1 MSINVVIILQ
11 STRNLHEGTNQSNLQ
26 VTIYFSV
33 NLHCTIKMYFL
44 QNKIAYQHE
53 CVLQCK
59 LEREYRSALT
69 LFVLCVF

>member
-1 MSINVVIILQ
+1 MSTNVVITPQ

-53 CVLQCK
+53 CVLRWSLPFLQYNLGIK
-59 LEREYRSALT
+59 LS
-69 LFVLCVF
+69 FQIQ

>member
-1 MSINVVIILQ
+1 MSANVVIIPQ

-44 QNKIAYQHE
+44 QNKIAYQNE
-53 CVLQCK
+53 CVL
-59 LEREYRSALT
+59 R
-69 LFVLCVF
+69 

>member
-1 MSINVVIILQ
+1 MSTNVVIIPQ

-53 CVLQCK
+53 CVLGDHCPFYNTTWGFK
-59 LEREYRSALT
+59 LS
-69 LFVLCVF
+69 FQIQ